1 VKYPEQFVG
10 NNRIVELTGE
20 GCFKVTH
27 NPEKPFIVKM
37 ENMSITV
44 LGTIFN
50 VKSHPYDQTDLVEVK
65 EGKVQVDLP
74 EAMMRISS
82 GEHVIINKISDSYSK
97 EKDIMEKFAIWRT
110 GGIRFNS
117 TPIQDVA
124 KELERIYHCKVIF
137 SGNKPYDNLIT
148 GIHER
153 ATLKDVLNSIEYV
166 TGIRY
171 KYQNNTVI
179 LYNN

>member
-1 VKYPEQFVG
+1 MA
-10 NNRIVELTGE
+10 
-20 GCFKVTH
+20 KVAILQKLANTKIDC
-27 NPEKPFIVKM
+27 NQSKEM
-37 ENMSITV
+37 
-44 LGTIFN
+44 LG
-50 VKSHPYDQTDLVEVK
+50 K
-65 EGKVQVDLP
+65 
-74 EAMMRISS
+74 
-82 GEHVIINKISDSYSK
+82 IIKQEFDK

>member
-1 VKYPEQFVG
+1 
-10 NNRIVELTGE
+10 
-20 GCFKVTH
+20 
-27 NPEKPFIVKM
+27 M
-37 ENMSITV
+37 
-44 LGTIFN
+44 
-50 VKSHPYDQTDLVEVK
+50 KSHPYDQTDLVEVK

-82 GEHVIINKISDSYSK
+82 GEHVIINKFQIRIVKKRYYG
-97 EKDIMEKFAIWRT
+97 KFAIWRT

>member
-1 VKYPEQFVG
+1 LFQYGLQFVF
-10 NNRIVELTGE
+10 RI
-20 GCFKVTH
+20 
-27 NPEKPFIVKM
+27 
-37 ENMSITV
+37 
-44 LGTIFN
+44 
-50 VKSHPYDQTDLVEVK
+50 

-137 SGNKPYDNLIT
+137 SGNKPYDNRIVTHLQFNLAFKRFQLALIISDKT
-148 GIHER
+148 
-153 ATLKDVLNSIEYV
+153 T
-166 TGIRY
+166 
-171 KYQNNTVI
+171 
-179 LYNN
+179 